1 MAAFAQTPAGWQ
13 TMKDRKELCQISV
26 PAGWTAD
33 RPGSLTSANK
43 SASLIF
49 SGKPKSGSFAEITRI
64 ARDML
69 KPAKS
74 LEDTAN
80 KTWFLETSKIPG
92 QTAWYLALN
101 TKPVCEVEIKF
112 KDAAFE
118 ATAKQILGS
127 LTSTK

>member
-49 SGKPKSGSFAEITRI
+49 SGKPKSGS
-64 ARDML
+64 DL
-69 KPAKS
+69 P
-74 LEDTAN
+74 
-80 KTWFLETSKIPG
+80 SKISSSH
-92 QTAWYLALN
+92 N
-101 TKPVCEVEIKF
+101 
-112 KDAAFE
+112 
-118 ATAKQILGS
+118 
-127 LTSTK
+127 